1 MPKDSTSPRSLV
13 ALQRQ
18 QQAVELRRAGR
29 SYREIACQVG
39 IGVASAHRLVGAAI
53 AEARTTVQED
63 VVELRALELSRLD
76 GLLGTLWP
84 KARQGDLQA
93 VDRVLRIMERRAK
106 LLGLDAPVKVA
117 RTNPAGDEDERD
129 VASYVV
135 PVPATMTLD
144 EWVRR
149 FSPGSLAAGAKD
161 SRASA

>member
-1 MPKDSTSPRSLV
+1 MKNATSPRALV

-18 QQAVELRRAGR
+18 QQAVELRRSGR
-29 SYREIACQVG
+29 SYREIAHAVG

-53 AEARTTVQED
+53 AEARTTVRED

-76 GLLGTLWP
+76 GLMVALWP
-84 KARQGDLQA
+84 KARRGDLAA
-93 VDRVLRIMERRAK
+93 VDRVLKIMERRAK

-117 RTNPAGDEDERD
+117 RTNPAGAEDEGDGTR
-129 VASYVV
+129 YIV
-135 PVPATMTLD
+135 PVPAQMSLD

-149 FSPGSLAAGAKD
+149 FTPAGSASGVEE

>member
-1 MPKDSTSPRSLV
+1 MKNATSPRALV

-29 SYREIACQVG
+29 SYREIARQVG
-39 IGVASAHRLVGAAI
+39 IGVASAHRLVAAAI

-76 GLLGTLWP
+76 GMLGGLWP
-84 KARQGDLQA
+84 EARRGNLGA
-93 VDRVLRIMERRAK
+93 VDRVLKIMERRAK
-106 LLGLDAPVKVA
+106 LLGLDAPAKVA

-135 PVPATMTLD
+135 PVPATMSLD
-144 EWVRR
+144 DWMRR
-149 FSPGSLAAGAKD
+149 FSPGSPTAGAED